1 MNYYKRVPTG
11 NIFLNGNK
19 EDILTGSFALS
30 ILVRIFKWHA
40 AADEVSI
47 SKPVLTKEFVGC
59 KEN

>member
-19 EDILTGSFALS
+19 EVILRESFALR

-47 SKPVLTKEFVGC
+47 SKPVLSKEFVV
-59 KEN
+59 